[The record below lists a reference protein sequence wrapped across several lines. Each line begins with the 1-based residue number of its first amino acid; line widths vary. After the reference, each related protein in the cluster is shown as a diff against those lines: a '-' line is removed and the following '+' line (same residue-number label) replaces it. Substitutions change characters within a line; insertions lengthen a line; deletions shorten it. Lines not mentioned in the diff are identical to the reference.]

1 MSIEYFIVAERE
13 VEGLD
18 VVARGKA
25 LARSNCLTQV
35 AQLARVR
42 PLDEFFAMSPE
53 EAAEFIE
60 ESGGDVPADALPDQ
74 AWYAAAEG
82 LATVRGLLA
91 HIATHPG
98 AIPNEAGTV
107 RDLRRFEE
115 VLVQLAIRGV
125 RWHLG
130 IDA

>member
-1 MSIEYFIVAERE
+1 MSVAYFIVPERE
-13 VEGLD
+13 VEGVD

-25 LARSNCLTQV
+25 LARSNSLTRV

-60 ESGGDVPADALPDQ
+60 ESGGDVPPDALPDE
-74 AWYAAAEG
+74 AWYDAAG
-82 LATVRGLLA
+82 
-91 HIATHPG
+91 I
-98 AIPNEAGTV
+98 V

-115 VLVQLAIRGV
+115 ALVQLAARGV